1 MLELL
6 LQCQLLTEA
15 VCEEDV
21 TALFAW
27 LCRLVNGAQ
36 AEVSLQALRIFDND
50 TVLSNYIVHDAVRV
64 RMIEECL
71 SKNRGRGGGG

>member
-27 LCRLVNGAQ
+27 LCRLVNE

>member
-1 MLELL
+1 M
-6 LQCQLLTEA
+6 
-15 VCEEDV
+15 

-50 TVLSNYIVHDAVRV
+50 TVLTNYIVHDAVRV

-71 SKNRGRGGGG
+71 SRNRGCGGGG